1 MGAEGGMRDRS
12 WQAALLACALLVG
25 CGKTAPVVTAT
36 PPPAP
41 AATPVAVA
49 DPLPSTIDEA
59 RSLLRN
65 GQKDAYERGL
75 QALSQSVDSERHR
88 RALALLG
95 LYYFDEKR
103 WDDAF
108 KYLSQAANANPA
120 IASYLRLRLIDVEVA
135 RGNVANAATIAL
147 QIMSGDPD
155 SSAATLARL
164 RLPALVAQTAS
175 VELPTVDAAF
185 ADAARVPV
193 DAFSADGF
201 ASLAADLEK
210 AGRQDLALII
220 RMRLLTE
227 YRGGRYAEAAY
238 RSVATATPSPLD
250 ELTFDQTLTLATDL
264 AAADRYDQALDLFD
278 RIAKRFPFESKADA
292 YKSARFRAL
301 FNSRHYD
308 QLLKE
313 SAAEKLTAPVI
324 LLRARAAWRQ
334 NKRDVFLKGLD
345 EIDKKWP
352 KSPEAVQVKLLR
364 AKYYVTDETDYDK
377 SVANLSGAINAGAF
391 GNEGENLWTLAFT
404 YILAGRDAEA
414 LTTLDQYI
422 AKYPDSDYTMNAL
435 FWSGK
440 VLDRLGRRQEAD
452 AKFSALIAQYPFNYF
467 AYRARELRP
476 ELALTPSTTT
486 LNFPDLDAQLASVND
501 PRLAAVDELEAIG
514 LTRDASR
521 EMKRI
526 AAAYPDN
533 FGVTF
538 KLADIYVHGGEPAAA
553 NGILQRRFR
562 DYIRHGGQNVPMRFW
577 QILYPL
583 NYWEAIRTEAAKQN
597 VDPYLIASIIR
608 QESGFEPTVVSNAG
622 AVGLMQIMPYEAD
635 RIAGWAGISDIT
647 REKLFNPVTNI
658 TVGAAEYAHKVVSTG
673 NNPILAIAAYNAGE
687 DAVGRWI
694 AHTPIDD
701 VDLFVESIPYAETRL
716 YVKSVMRNR
725 FEYRRIYEGSI
736 SSTASQASK

>member
-1 MGAEGGMRDRS
+1 V
-12 WQAALLACALLVG
+12 ALLACALVLG
-25 CGKTAPVVTAT
+25 CGKTTPVVTAT
-36 PPPAP
+36 TPPTTTPA
-41 AATPVAVA
+41 AVA

-65 GQKDAYERGL
+65 GQKEAYERGL

-95 LYYFDEKR
+95 LYYFDETR

-108 KYLSQAANANPA
+108 KYLSQAADADPI
-120 IASYLRLRLIDVEVA
+120 IASYLRLRLIDVEVT
-135 RGNVANAATIAL
+135 RGNIANAATIAL
-147 QIMSGDPD
+147 QIMNGDPD

-164 RLPALVAQTAS
+164 RLPALVAQAAS

-185 ADAARVPV
+185 ADATRVPV

-201 ASLAADLEK
+201 ATLASDLEK
-210 AGRQDLALII
+210 VGRQDLALTI

-250 ELTFDQTLTLATDL
+250 ELTYDQALALATDL

-278 RIAKRFPFESKADA
+278 RIARRFPFESKADA

-313 SAAEKLTAPVI
+313 TASEKLTAPVL
-324 LLRARAAWRQ
+324 LLRSRAAWRQ
-334 NKRDVFLKGLD
+334 NKPDVFLKGLD

-352 KSPEAVQVKLLR
+352 KSPEAVQAKLLR
-364 AKYYVTDETDYDK
+364 AKYYVTDETDHDK
-377 SVANLSGAINAGAF
+377 SVANLSAAIDAGAF

-404 YILAGRDAEA
+404 YILAGRDADA
-414 LTTLDQYI
+414 LSTLDQYI
-422 AKYPDSDYTMNAL
+422 AKYPDADYTMNAL
-435 FWSGK
+435 FWSAK
-440 VLDRLGRRQEAD
+440 VLDRLGRREEAD
-452 AKFSALIAQYPFNYF
+452 AKYSALIAQYPFNYF

-476 ELALTPSTTT
+476 ELALTPPATT
-486 LNFPDLDAQLASVND
+486 LKFPDLDAQLASTND
-501 PRLAAVDELEAIG
+501 PRLAAVDELDAIG

-562 DYIRHGGQNVPMRFW
+562 DYIRHGGLNVPMRFW

-622 AVGLMQIMPYEAD
+622 AVGLMQIMPYEAGQ
-635 RIAGWAGISDIT
+635 IAGWAGISDIT

-736 SSTASQASK
+736 SATASQASK